1 MKTKLRRF
9 PNKHMNEI
17 KIRIA
22 GLKDSLEI
30 AGLMSQLGYPTSSDE
45 MEERLAA
52 ILLSSNYKTFVAK
65 YQTKVIGVIGVG
77 VLHYYEKNG
86 KYGRLLALVVDEEWK
101 GNSIGGSLVS
111 EAERWLKEHKV
122 SSIIVN
128 SSNQRHGAHR
138 FYEQLGYEKTGLR
151 FVKPLC

>member
-1 MKTKLRRF
+1 MQMKTKLRRF

-52 ILLSSNYKTFVAK
+52 ILLHSDYKMSAI
-65 YQTKVIGVIGVG
+65 Y
-77 VLHYYEKNG
+77 
-86 KYGRLLALVVDEEWK
+86 LVKD
-101 GNSIGGSLVS
+101 
-111 EAERWLKEHKV
+111 
-122 SSIIVN
+122 
-128 SSNQRHGAHR
+128 
-138 FYEQLGYEKTGLR
+138 F
-151 FVKPLC
+151 C

>member
-1 MKTKLRRF
+1 MS
-9 PNKHMNEI
+9 EI

-22 GLKDSLEI
+22 GLNDSLEI

-52 ILLSSNYKTFVAK
+52 ILLNSNYKTFVAD

-77 VLHYYEKNG
+77 VFHYYEKNG
-86 KYGRLLALVVDEEWK
+86 KYGRLLALVVDEKWK
-101 GNSIGGSLVS
+101 GRSIGVSLVS

-122 SSIIVN
+122 SSVIVN
-128 SSNQRHGAHR
+128 SGNQRHDAHR
-138 FYEQLGYEKTGLR
+138 FYAQLGYEKTGLR
-151 FVKPLC
+151 FVKLLC